1 MFKYNTVMVS
11 SCEKSATKD
20 APLITLASLKGKDE
34 ILFNMEAEWRLCWH
48 FVIGINLVE
57 FEGGKEIY
65 SIPVQ

>member
-1 MFKYNTVMVS
+1 MVS

-20 APLITLASLKGKDE
+20 TPLITLAGLKGKDE
-34 ILFNMEAEWRLCWH
+34 ILFNMEASVGRLCWH

-65 SIPVQ
+65 SIPAQ